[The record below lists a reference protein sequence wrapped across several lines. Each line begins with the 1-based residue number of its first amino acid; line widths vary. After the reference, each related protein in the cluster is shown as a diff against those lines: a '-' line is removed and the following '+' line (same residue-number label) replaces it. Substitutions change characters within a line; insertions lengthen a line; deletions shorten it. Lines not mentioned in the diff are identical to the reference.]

1 MTPHPHN
8 TRALGNGDTIQPTD
22 FVIIPAT
29 SPDEEPEFLP
39 VEEPEVGR
47 ILDGSEFHEYR
58 RFTVEDPIQ
67 TILNENGITEEI
79 SRKVFTEFITCLK
92 LFDEKQ
98 RSYGMDNVRWLGE
111 AGINLRVGEKATR
124 IKWLLQQ
131 QFNPQTE
138 SILDSWMDNV
148 NLSLIGILC
157 HKGLWK

>member
-1 MTPHPHN
+1 MTPHIHN
-8 TRALGNGDTIQPTD
+8 TRALGNGDTILPTD

-29 SPDEEPEFLP
+29 EADDIPDFMP
-39 VEEPEVGR
+39 VDEPEVGR

-58 RFTVEDPIQ
+58 RYTQVDPFDQIC
-67 TILNENGITEEI
+67 NENGITQDI
-79 SRKVFTEFITCLK
+79 SRKVFSEFISCLK

-124 IKWLLQQ
+124 IKWLLSQDY
-131 QFNPQTE
+131 NPSTE
-138 SILDSWMDNV
+138 SVLDSWMDNV

-157 HKGLWK
+157 HKGQWK